1 MNPWRH
7 DELIEQL
14 RLDSKPFPFPED
26 GQDGRML
33 QVLSTGGSGNL
44 SIFTTKLVYFIFD
57 LLWPPGTLRIFGE
70 LV

>member
-7 DELIEQL
+7 DELSNS
-14 RLDSKPFPFPED
+14 DSTQSHSRFRPED

-44 SIFTTKLVYFIFD
+44 YIFTIKLVYFIFD